1 MFRSSAGKGFWISRT
16 IFRSQSLATDDFFSL
31 FGNAFSVTAAPWI
44 LSAGARRRA
53 VHACFHLSGLQRLG
67 VDFPLS
73 VHSASARRNW
83 LQVYQEIVA
92 GRRLYRWG
100 SMQGGSIAAPDDAAF
115 LSAPCRSSKGGSI
128 ILHRQDPGP
137 RQKDDLDDQRSA
149 AMVDSDGGAFPPGW
163 RNEATPCQQPP
174 KRPCF
179 SKPGKLYG
187 YDHPSRGRCTERL
200 NFHVSMISI
209 FFF

>member
-1 MFRSSAGKGFWISRT
+1 MPAFTLAGEAFCSVWAST
-16 IFRSQSLATDDFFSL
+16 SLCTHGL
-31 FGNAFSVTAAPWI
+31 I
-44 LSAGARRRA
+44 AGMMAE
-53 VHACFHLSGLQRLG
+53 
-67 VDFPLS
+67 
-73 VHSASARRNW
+73 
-83 LQVYQEIVA
+83 EIVA

-100 SMQGGSIAAPDDAAF
+100 SVACEGGSIAAPGDAAF

-179 SKPGKLYG
+179 SKPGSTTWLLT
-187 YDHPSRGRCTERL
+187 CNAT
-200 NFHVSMISI
+200 ISGV
-209 FFF
+209 FLSDSDPQQC